1 MKRLID
7 ILYGSWYGAV
17 ALFMAVAVVLPFV
30 NEMLD
35 TILPNGLILGKEW
48 VAVVLIL
55 AFVNLLVSAVV
66 SLIRRKRRQ
75 ALMKFILVI
84 PLLFVLMWALLM
96 LSFGSCRM
104 SSAPSESWTEEYV
117 INHVPVKPEQLLF
130 CGGIAS
136 REPVYVFEVAGEM
149 PDFNALGF
157 TRDATGMIDPK
168 ARYGWMFSRFR
179 NPIALEDPIRLRTK
193 DTKDYYWLE
202 ALESGSRTF
211 VIYHSL

>member
-136 REPVYVFEVAGEM
+136 REPVYMFEVSGER
-149 PDFNALGF
+149 PDFDALGF
-157 TRDATGMIDPK
+157 TGDPAGHADPK
-168 ARYGWMFSRFR
+168 AEYAWIFARFR
-179 NPIALEDPIRLRTK
+179 NPIALADPVRLRTK
-193 DTKDYYWLE
+193 NTKDGYWLE
-202 ALESGSRTF
+202 ALESGGRTF
-211 VIYHSL
+211 VINHSL